1 MSDASDDRPAAHRR
15 MPLIPV
21 GEPVH
26 AVPAPRLEN
35 ARLIDVHGAR

>member
-1 MSDASDDRPAAHRR
+1 

-26 AVPAPRLEN
+26 AVPALMLEN
-35 ARLIDVHGAR
+35 AGLIDARSEVTDDTPRE